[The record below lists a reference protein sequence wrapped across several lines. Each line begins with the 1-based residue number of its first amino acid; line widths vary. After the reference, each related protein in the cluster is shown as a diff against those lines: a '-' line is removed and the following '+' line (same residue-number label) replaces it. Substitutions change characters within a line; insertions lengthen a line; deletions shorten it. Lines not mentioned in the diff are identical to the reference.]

1 MPRHLESPNDYAC
14 TSQSPRRFWQ
24 WVESQP
30 LPPRKR
36 LLRTCIEPSRS
47 NDEALT
53 RTLVLHPGDGFKVS
67 QAQRDDRSLLS
78 GQSLKRSRLVRE
90 RARQAMLSRSHGFL
104 LSSSTASRVSLDGF
118 RVGDIRGFPL
128 AAFCCVCHIVVACL
142 YKPVFDGAGS
152 HFLKRCAKSFAQKG
166 RQSWVQE
173 SEKISAGANFV
184 KPFRILHWGR
194 LTT

>member
-104 LSSSTASRVSLDGF
+104 LSSSTASRVSLCYF
-118 RVGDIRGFPL
+118 SFLRSFFLPFE
-128 AAFCCVCHIVVACL
+128 AFDQPCL
-142 YKPVFDGAGS
+142 
-152 HFLKRCAKSFAQKG
+152 FLLSFT
-166 RQSWVQE
+166 S
-173 SEKISAGANFV
+173 
-184 KPFRILHWGR
+184 
-194 LTT
+194 T